1 MLKFSVGDHVRITA
15 NKNFHGFEIGEE
27 VVITKVVDD
36 SYYNGRGVGGKGT
49 VWAFEDH
56 ECEAVEKKEEKE
68 KSTMKIKRDCIYYVT
83 KKEDIPSFLKAA
95 EEDGVIFNSG
105 DKPTNL
111 AGERFYGDETAFMV
125 DISGRMMYGLFDF
138 YKSETRYSKM
148 GYEEWNPKKS
158 TPEPSKPTIIHL
170 NGVKIVFN
178 GDYTIVTD
186 GVRTGKAKKHEDDEY
201 NAIEGLRVAVARFE
215 GVECFPEKKREVK
228 VGDNVRVIAR
238 KEDSVF
244 GRHCISVGN
253 ICEVTDI
260 DFERGGK
267 VGIKVRDLITGHYQ
281 FLMEDEYEL
290 I

>member
-1 MLKFSVGDHVRITA
+1 
-15 NKNFHGFEIGEE
+15 
-27 VVITKVVDD
+27 
-36 SYYNGRGVGGKGT
+36 
-49 VWAFEDH
+49 
-56 ECEAVEKKEEKE
+56 
-68 KSTMKIKRDCIYYVT
+68 
-83 KKEDIPSFLKAA
+83 
-95 EEDGVIFNSG
+95 
-105 DKPTNL
+105 
-111 AGERFYGDETAFMV
+111 
-125 DISGRMMYGLFDF
+125 MYGSLDF

-158 TPEPSKPTIIHL
+158 VPEPSKPTIIHL

-201 NAIEGLRVAVARFE
+201 NAIEGLRVAVDRFNGE
-215 GVECFPEKKREVK
+215 EPFKKKVK
-228 VGDNVRVIAR
+228 VGDKVKVIAR

-253 ICEVTDI
+253 ICEVTRLG
-260 DFERGGK
+260 FERGGK